1 MNKYMFIK
9 TKKNYGNLSI
19 YFFYSLYHSVLQ
31 SEDTTRPL
39 QGGHLITQQQSYQIQ
54 QPTENQKKFYQ
65 KETQP
70 VRPMR

>member
-1 MNKYMFIK
+1 MNKYIFIK
-9 TKKNYGNLSI
+9 TKKNYATSPLIFSI
-19 YFFYSLYHSVLQ
+19 HFIHSVLQ